1 MLLACQALNGFK
13 VVECVIKGLNA
24 MRVII
29 YSALIVAVKTKT
41 AKIDPKKTCQ
51 RKIL

>member
-1 MLLACQALNGFK
+1 MLRAYQALNGFK

-24 MRVII
+24 IRVII
-29 YSALIVAVKTKT
+29 YSALIVAEKTKT
-41 AKIDPKKTCQ
+41 VKIDPKKTCQ